1 MALTE
6 YKKKRSLRRTPEP
19 AGGKA
24 AGGKLMF
31 VVQQHAATSL
41 HYDFRLEMK
50 GVLKSWAVPKG
61 PSLDPEDKRLAMQV
75 EDHPYDYRNFEGII
89 PEGNYGAGVVI
100 VWDTGTYE
108 PLDEAPDKASQE
120 KILLRSLHAG
130 SLKIVL
136 KGKKLKGEFAL
147 VKMRGRSEN
156 AWLLIKHNDR
166 YARKTDVTQKDKSVI
181 SRKTIV
187 QLAKAAGV
195 EKSSV
200 NKAAR
205 KRTKS

>member
-19 AGGKA
+19 VGGKA
-24 AGGKLMF
+24 AGEKLLF

-50 GVLKSWAVPKG
+50 GVLKSWAIPKG
-61 PSLDPEDKRLAMQV
+61 PSMNPEDKRLAMQV

-108 PLDEAPDKASQE
+108 PLEEAPDKTSRE
-120 KILLRSLHAG
+120 KILLRDLHAG

-156 AWLLIKHNDR
+156 SWLLIKHNDR
-166 YARKTDVTQKDKSVI
+166 YAGKTDITQKDKSVV

-200 NKAAR
+200 KKAVR
-205 KRTKS
+205 KRTNL

>member
-1 MALTE
+1 MALKE

-24 AGGKLMF
+24 AGGKLLF

-50 GVLKSWAVPKG
+50 GVLKSWAIPKG
-61 PSLDPEDKRLAMQV
+61 PSMDPEDKRLAMQV

-108 PLDEAPDKASQE
+108 PLEDAPDKTSRE
-120 KILLRSLHAG
+120 KILLRDLHAG

-136 KGKKLKGEFAL
+136 KGK
-147 VKMRGRSEN
+147 N
-156 AWLLIKHNDR
+156 
-166 YARKTDVTQKDKSVI
+166 
-181 SRKTIV
+181 
-187 QLAKAAGV
+187 
-195 EKSSV
+195 
-200 NKAAR
+200 
-205 KRTKS
+205 